1 MRLKSGVLTG
11 GFQKLYQYN
20 AMSLELKEFI
30 HIYRYIYILPAPF
43 GYILSC

>member
-1 MRLKSGVLTG
+1 MRLKSSGVLTG
-11 GFQKLYQYN
+11 DFQKLYQCN

-30 HIYRYIYILPAPF
+30 YEYILPAPF